1 MPLEFVFVTSAIGNI
16 TLFDGILTE
25 ITDSILIEIF
35 Q

>member
-1 MPLEFVFVTSAIGNI
+1 MPLEFVFVISVIGNI

-25 ITDSILIEIF
+25 ITDSLLIEIF